1 MSEFPH
7 YKTLQ
12 LRQAAKVSRNLYY
25 ISSISLETEV
35 SLFYGLSPF
44 GKKASQEC
52 SGAATAFVS
61 RSQPFFMRRIAGKA
75 PLGKRVVP
83 SRFYLAPLV
92 YKTAFCVA
100 SHSGFAFAEHFF
112 HTRLILFIGMKGG
125 LKSFMS
131 FYIYFLLRPW

>member
-1 MSEFPH
+1 MGSLLSE
-7 YKTLQ
+7 
-12 LRQAAKVSRNLYY
+12 
-25 ISSISLETEV
+25 
-35 SLFYGLSPF
+35 
-44 GKKASQEC
+44 KKALQEC

-61 RSQPFFMRRIAGKA
+61 RSQPFFMRRTAGKA

-131 FYIYFLLRPW
+131 FYIYFLYFLLRPW